1 MLAAGDAVVAFN
13 ELAVVAFN
21 ELAVVVSWKL
31 NSFDTLF
38 RRLEKKNNTFNTSHS
53 YMTKEN
59 TTLKYFLK

>member
-38 RRLEKKNNTFNTSHS
+38 RRLEKNNTFNTSHS